1 MHSSPVPRHH
11 QGVGLAVEADRRT
24 SVLAGTMEVL
34 RSRSGSG
41 GMRLLL
47 ESTSTTLAGCKEEGA
62 GHHELAWQWRL
73 TGALQFLLGP
83 WKA

>member
-1 MHSSPVPRHH
+1 MPSSPHASSLPPLPFLLPLQLHYYY
-11 QGVGLAVEADRRT
+11 EAAR
-24 SVLAGTMEVL
+24 A
-34 RSRSGSG
+34 
-41 GMRLLL
+41 L
-47 ESTSTTLAGCKEEGA
+47 ESKGMLPGNGRLRFLVEEGA